1 MPRTRIATFV
11 LCGLCALA
19 LVPGAVAIA
28 IHPDDVEIS
37 YGEGIAFLVGAVAI
51 ASVPLVAALLVS
63 RHVPGNVIGPLL
75 AAEAFVVV
83 ATGSTSVY
91 GYAAEGGGLP
101 AFTWVVGS
109 MQGAWMTLFI
119 PFALLVL
126 FFPDGR
132 LPGPRWRVVPVGLAV
147 VFVLFELGAAF
158 TPHSYEEPWQDLDH
172 PHSPML
178 QFVAM
183 AMLPA
188 FLVLLAACV
197 ISIFRRFRRAD
208 PVQRH
213 QIRWLQLVS
222 AAVPLALLLSWLTY
236 LLLGDTG
243 VTQVVFVVM
252 LLAMFIAVPI
262 AVTIAVTRHDLYD
275 VDRAVVTAT
284 VYAVI
289 GAWLLAVFT
298 AVSAVVG
305 LVAGRASTSL
315 AVVGTAVVALALGSV
330 RARLTR
336 GVGARLYPDRAR
348 AIGAVTALQREVN
361 AGTAVPEQLE
371 PVLRAAL
378 RDPALRVGYAVPG
391 QEACVDRDGREVPSG
406 PGATPAMMAGHRVG
420 VVVPGVGT
428 PRWLVDDVAEAAA
441 LLVEMGRLRLEVS
454 QALQEV
460 EASRS
465 RLVRAG
471 YEERRRLELDLHDGA
486 QQRLVSLGM
495 ALRLAQRH
503 LGDGSLDLDEVLD
516 EAVAEIGTAVS
527 ELRQI
532 AHGLRPSSLDDGL
545 TAALENLTRNTP
557 LPVMLDL
564 HAEDLPDHVS
574 TTAYYVASE
583 AVANT
588 LKHASAGAIAMSV
601 HRRDGVVRVKVSDDG
616 RGGATIRPGSGLAG
630 LRDRVGAI
638 GGTLGIRS
646 LAGAGTVVEAVLPC
660 ES

>member
-109 MQGAWMTLFI
+109 MQGTWMTLFI

-298 AVSAVVG
+298 VG
-305 LVAGRASTSL
+305 GRRPRR
-315 AVVGTAVVALALGSV
+315 G
-330 RARLTR
+330 ARFDLPGR
-336 GVGARLYPDRAR
+336 GRHGGGRPRPRVGARAADARRRCAALSGPRAGDRGGDRAATR
-348 AIGAVTALQREVN
+348 GQCRD
-361 AGTAVPEQLE
+361 GGS
-371 PVLRAAL
+371 RAA
-378 RDPALRVGYAVPG
+378 
-391 QEACVDRDGREVPSG
+391 
-406 PGATPAMMAGHRVG
+406 
-420 VVVPGVGT
+420 
-428 PRWLVDDVAEAAA
+428 
-441 LLVEMGRLRLEVS
+441 
-454 QALQEV
+454 
-460 EASRS
+460 
-465 RLVRAG
+465 RAG
-471 YEERRRLELDLHDGA
+471 A
-486 QQRLVSLGM
+486 
-495 ALRLAQRH
+495 
-503 LGDGSLDLDEVLD
+503 
-516 EAVAEIGTAVS
+516 
-527 ELRQI
+527 
-532 AHGLRPSSLDDGL
+532 P
-545 TAALENLTRNTP
+545 
-557 LPVMLDL
+557 
-564 HAEDLPDHVS
+564 
-574 TTAYYVASE
+574 
-583 AVANT
+583 
-588 LKHASAGAIAMSV
+588 
-601 HRRDGVVRVKVSDDG
+601 
-616 RGGATIRPGSGLAG
+616 
-630 LRDRVGAI
+630 
-638 GGTLGIRS
+638 RS
-646 LAGAGTVVEAVLPC
+646 FA
-660 ES
+660 

>member
-19 LVPGAVAIA
+19 LVPGAVAVA

-262 AVTIAVTRHDLYD
+262 AVTIAVTRHDLYERGPRGR
-275 VDRAVVTAT
+275 DRHRVRRHRR
-284 VYAVI
+284 
-289 GAWLLAVFT
+289 
-298 AVSAVVG
+298 
-305 LVAGRASTSL
+305 LVARRVHRRVGGRRPRR
-315 AVVGTAVVALALGSV
+315 G
-330 RARLTR
+330 ARFDLPGR
-336 GVGARLYPDRAR
+336 GRHGGGRPRPRVGARAADARRRCAALSGPRAGDRGGDRAATR
-348 AIGAVTALQREVN
+348 GQCRD
-361 AGTAVPEQLE
+361 GGS
-371 PVLRAAL
+371 RAA
-378 RDPALRVGYAVPG
+378 
-391 QEACVDRDGREVPSG
+391 
-406 PGATPAMMAGHRVG
+406 
-420 VVVPGVGT
+420 
-428 PRWLVDDVAEAAA
+428 
-441 LLVEMGRLRLEVS
+441 
-454 QALQEV
+454 
-460 EASRS
+460 
-465 RLVRAG
+465 RAG
-471 YEERRRLELDLHDGA
+471 A
-486 QQRLVSLGM
+486 
-495 ALRLAQRH
+495 
-503 LGDGSLDLDEVLD
+503 
-516 EAVAEIGTAVS
+516 
-527 ELRQI
+527 
-532 AHGLRPSSLDDGL
+532 P
-545 TAALENLTRNTP
+545 
-557 LPVMLDL
+557 
-564 HAEDLPDHVS
+564 
-574 TTAYYVASE
+574 
-583 AVANT
+583 
-588 LKHASAGAIAMSV
+588 
-601 HRRDGVVRVKVSDDG
+601 
-616 RGGATIRPGSGLAG
+616 
-630 LRDRVGAI
+630 
-638 GGTLGIRS
+638 RS
-646 LAGAGTVVEAVLPC
+646 FA
-660 ES
+660 